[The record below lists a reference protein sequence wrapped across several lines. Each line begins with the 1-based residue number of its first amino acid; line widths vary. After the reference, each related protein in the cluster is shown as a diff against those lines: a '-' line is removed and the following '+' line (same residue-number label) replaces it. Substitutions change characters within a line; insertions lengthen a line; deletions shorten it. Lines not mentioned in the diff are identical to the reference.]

1 MDVIVAGGRGK
12 IALGLL
18 GLLADAGHRG
28 RGIIRSPDQAG
39 DLEAAGGAAI
49 VADLEQEDLS
59 GRLGGADAVVFA
71 AGAGPGSGEER
82 KRTMDYGGAV
92 NLIEAARADGVRRYV
107 MVSAIGAADPDAGLE
122 AMRPYLHAK
131 ADADRA
137 LLESGL
143 DLTIVRPGSLTDE
156 PGTGLVDAAGTLG
169 RRGDIPREDVAAVL
183 LACLESDVAIDKVFE
198 VVSGDT
204 TIAEAVA
211 TI

>member
-1 MDVIVAGGRGK
+1 MDVIVAGGHGQ
-12 IALGLL
+12 IALRLL
-18 GLLADAGHRG
+18 RLLSDAGHRG
-28 RGIIRSPDQAG
+28 RGIVRDPDQAG
-39 DLEAAGGAAI
+39 DLEAAGGEAI
-49 VADLEQEDLS
+49 VADLEREDLA
-59 GRLGGADAVVFA
+59 GRIGGADAVVFA

-107 MVSAIGAADPDAGLE
+107 MVSAIGARNPDAGPE
-122 AMRPYLHAK
+122 AMRPYLRAK

-143 DLTIVRPGSLTDE
+143 DLTIVRPGSLTDD
-156 PGTGLVDAAGTLG
+156 PGTGLVDAAGTLDD
-169 RRGDIPREDVAAVL
+169 RGEIPRDDVAAVL

-204 TIAEAVA
+204 TIAEAIA

>member
-1 MDVIVAGGRGK
+1 
-12 IALGLL
+12 
-18 GLLADAGHRG
+18 
-28 RGIIRSPDQAG
+28 
-39 DLEAAGGAAI
+39 
-49 VADLEQEDLS
+49 
-59 GRLGGADAVVFA
+59 
-71 AGAGPGSGEER
+71 
-82 KRTMDYGGAV
+82 MDYGGAV

-107 MVSAIGAADPDAGLE
+107 MVSAIGAADPDAGPE

-143 DLTIVRPGSLTDE
+143 DLTIVRPGSLTDD